1 MALQRMLSGDPS
13 KSSKLYIAIGL
24 LSLAKAIVVYK
35 DRNRFRRELI
45 DAALFLGVGIT
56 LRKYSQLKAEKREEI
71 ESQVP
76 DWLASAAQPEAA
88 RQGVRSVAKR
98 KLAGEPEPE
107 PEPTFRDR
115 ARDAVSR

>member
-1 MALQRMLSGDPS
+1 MLSGDPA
-13 KSSKLYIAIGL
+13 KSSKIYLAIGV
-24 LSLAKAIVVYK
+24 LSLVKAIAVHK

-56 LRKYSQLKAEKREEI
+56 LHKYSRLKAEKREEI

-76 DWLASAAQPEAA
+76 DWLASAAESEAT
-88 RQGVRSVAKR
+88 RQGVRSFAKQQF
-98 KLAGEPEPE
+98 GGEPE

>member
-76 DWLASAAQPEAA
+76 DWLASAAQSEAA

-98 KLAGEPEPE
+98 KLGGEPEPE
-107 PEPTFRDR
+107 PRFRDR